1 MRLLWPSVG
10 ELDGW
15 ISCPRCRAE
24 LSGDTARLECAA
36 CGFVAYANPKPTA
49 TAVCVDDAGRVLL
62 TRRAVEPWI
71 GSWDLPGG
79 FVDEDE
85 HPLDALR
92 RELREE
98 TGLEVEPL
106 EFLGVW
112 MDRYGGDSTASSTL
126 NMFWRTRVVG
136 GEPHPADDVAELRWF
151 APEELPDPPDFAFDC
166 VPRVLAAWRLRD
178 EHA

>member
-1 MRLLWPSVG
+1 
-10 ELDGW
+10 
-15 ISCPRCRAE
+15 
-24 LSGDTARLECAA
+24 
-36 CGFVAYANPKPTA
+36 VAYANPKPTA
-49 TAVCVDDAGRVLL
+49 TAICVDDAGRVLL
-62 TRRAVEPWI
+62 TRRAVEPRI

-79 FVDEDE
+79 FVDEHE

-98 TGLEVEPL
+98 AGLEVEPL

-126 NMFWRTRVVG
+126 NLFWRTRVLA
-136 GEPHPADDVAELRWF
+136 GEPRPADDVAELRWF
-151 APEELPDPPDFAFDC
+151 APEELPDPADFAFDC
-166 VPRVLAAWRLRD
+166 VAQALTAWRLRD